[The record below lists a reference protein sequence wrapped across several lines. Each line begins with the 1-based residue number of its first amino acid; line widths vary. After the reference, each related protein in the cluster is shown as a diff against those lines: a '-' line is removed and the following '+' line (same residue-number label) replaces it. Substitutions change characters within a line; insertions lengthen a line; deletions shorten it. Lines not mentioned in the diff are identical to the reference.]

1 MNKKT
6 KLTKRIT
13 SLLSSAAIAVSVTG
27 VLSNAASDEMSI
39 TGTVK
44 ANGSE
49 AASVAVIVIDKDSS
63 NAVFSGTAE
72 NGEINVPKL
81 TEGEYTVIF
90 GKTYYA
96 SRAYDVTVGAETVEL
111 NAEISRYG
119 DLNSDGE
126 ITTADV
132 AIVNAHAKNISV
144 LEDYNFKLGD
154 VNIDGA
160 ITTADCGMI
169 NSHARGVKDLKVIDP
184 DPIIPTEPTEPS
196 EPSTEPTTEPDTK
209 PKEPQDVGIIKLD
222 SVEINNTS
230 ATIDYTQAKN
240 ACGARIWAWE
250 AKQNGNDEWQ
260 TIGDPV
266 ILSNYRGDD
275 TIFEL
280 TGLKAGTTYRYR
292 IKAFN
297 FYYPD
302 GTTQTTSWGD
312 EYWNVFTTT
321 GTAVQQPTNP
331 TTAPKAPEY
340 DSVDYSNGTVN
351 VKLKTNG
358 AYGYRLWYADNK
370 SFSGEQKLEDNKTG
384 EFTITGL
391 KKGKVYF
398 LKAYAYNLVNGE
410 SKWSDA
416 AITSFNTVD
425 NPVDNMT
432 IGSNPYETGD
442 IGDTGRQWIKDTL
455 TGKTTIEKIELI
467 NEKTIELM
475 QQFPQSSIGSYY
487 DLGEDLSF
495 SLAGIY
501 DNPWYYEVHEGL
513 VTKSDRDLIKW
524 IWTYGNNPTWPST
537 YWDDEPE
544 GGDHNHAYDTV
555 SPDKWVYGG
564 DVWNYGLIFASICKA
579 AGIELYA
586 QQSTTE
592 YPKEASSNAQVF
604 MIIEDGVIYYTC
616 PVLNAY
622 FKLGKYGADSMNTY
636 TNITD
641 PEEMSRQLIKL
652 YEYRKNLFDN
662 SLEKSALSHHLSGN
676 AVNLYPLYYTDPTSQ
691 KVMHKNDDITVE
703 LVK

>member
-6 KLTKRIT
+6 KLTKRII
-13 SLLSSAAIAVSVTG
+13 SLLSAAAIAVSVTSL
-27 VLSNAASDEMSI
+27 LSNAASDEMSI

-49 AASVAVIVIDKDSS
+49 ASSVAVIVIDKDSS

-132 AIVNAHAKNISV
+132 AIVNAHAKNISI

-160 ITTADCGMI
+160 ISTADCGMI
-169 NSHARGVKDLKVIDP
+169 NSHARGVKDLNVIDP
-184 DPIIPTEPTEPS
+184 DPILPTEPTEPS

-230 ATIDYTQAKN
+230 ATIDYTQAES

-250 AKQNGNDEWQ
+250 AKQNGNDDWQ

-280 TGLKAGTTYRYR
+280 TELKAGTTYRYR

-340 DSVDYSNGTVN
+340 DSVNYSNGTVN

-432 IGSNPYETGD
+432 IGNNPYETGD

-455 TGKTTIEKIELI
+455 TGKTTLEKIELI

-475 QQFPQSSIGSYY
+475 QQFPLNSMGRYY
-487 DLGEDLSF
+487 DLGEDLPCA
-495 SLAGIY
+495 LATFNDSALYNDLKGDKLI
-501 DNPWYYEVHEGL
+501 
-513 VTKSDRDLIKW
+513 TKTQTQLDVIKW
-524 IWTYGNNPTWPST
+524 IWTYGNNPTWT
-537 YWDDEPE
+537 VTWDKGTQFEQT
-544 GGDHNHAYDTV
+544 DTI
-555 SPDKWVYGG
+555 SPDKSLRDPVDGRTS
-564 DVWNYGLIFASICKA
+564 WNYGLIFASICKE
-579 AGIELYA
+579 AGITIYA
-586 QQSTTE
+586 EQQSHSLSDL
-592 YPKEASSNAQVF
+592 SSDAQVF
-604 MIIEDGVIYYTC
+604 MVIENGVKYYTC

-622 FKLGKYGADSMNTY
+622 YKLGKYGADNINTY

-641 PEEMSRQLIKL
+641 VEKLNNQLTAFYDYRESLFVGTKEEDAMHGINGKELREL
-652 YEYRKNLFDN
+652 YYRIYCGKQNTIDT
-662 SLEKSALSHHLSGN
+662 N
-676 AVNLYPLYYTDPTSQ
+676 AV
-691 KVMHKNDDITVE
+691 VE
-703 LVK
+703 LVQ